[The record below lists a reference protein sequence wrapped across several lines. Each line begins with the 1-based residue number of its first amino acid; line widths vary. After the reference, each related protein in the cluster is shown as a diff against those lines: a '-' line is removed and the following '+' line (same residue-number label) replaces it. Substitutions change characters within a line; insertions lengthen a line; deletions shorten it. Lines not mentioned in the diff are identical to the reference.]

1 MKTVSTISFS
11 RTSISLSD
19 DCSGEC
25 ELKLADVSQRIT
37 STETTLALLE
47 CKLRSIPGLE
57 YDGAPPPSAA
67 AATTTTTVNATT
79 ADAAPAPGPA
89 ADVATTA
96 PPAAAAPAAD
106 DASAAAGG
114 GGGGGAAELVTM
126 AKAGVGKGDA
136 MADSAAS
143 AVAAAVAAEASG
155 DASVDDALSHNATL
169 NDLLFGAPSTGGSD
183 PTEGLDWELG
193 RDNEHWW
200 RLKASSEAARAAA
213 ARSIGELRWKFH
225 CSPREKLALVRHEL
239 RMRRRER
246 QERRERAA
254 LVRRRRRAGKES
266 GTPQGAQAPAQPPPQ
281 KQPPSPSTP
290 AARPLSPTKPSSQ
303 RKPVVAHKK
312 GAQQTTDELSVE
324 EIAAA
329 ELKKKVAAAAIALD
343 RKRLLVE
350 IGEATVVRAR
360 VC

>member
-114 GGGGGAAELVTM
+114 GDDVTV
-126 AKAGVGKGDA
+126 ATT
-136 MADSAAS
+136 
-143 AVAAAVAAEASG
+143 AAAGAEEEEAAAAGPNLAE
-155 DASVDDALSHNATL
+155 
-169 NDLLFGAPSTGGSD
+169 D
-183 PTEGLDWELG
+183 PQYGRYIKMLKMHVPRMAVEMKMTAEGLD
-193 RDNEHWW
+193 
-200 RLKASSEAARAAA
+200 
-213 ARSIGELRWKFH
+213 
-225 CSPREKLALVRHEL
+225 
-239 RMRRRER
+239 
-246 QERRERAA
+246 
-254 LVRRRRRAGKES
+254 
-266 GTPQGAQAPAQPPPQ
+266 
-281 KQPPSPSTP
+281 PSLIQSY
-290 AARPLSPTKPSSQ
+290 
-303 RKPVVAHKK
+303 VV
-312 GAQQTTDELSVE
+312 
-324 EIAAA
+324 
-329 ELKKKVAAAAIALD
+329 
-343 RKRLLVE
+343 
-350 IGEATVVRAR
+350 
-360 VC
+360 

>member
-114 GGGGGAAELVTM
+114 GGGGGGGDDVTV
-126 AKAGVGKGDA
+126 ATT
-136 MADSAAS
+136 
-143 AVAAAVAAEASG
+143 AAAGAEEEEAAAAGPNLAE
-155 DASVDDALSHNATL
+155 
-169 NDLLFGAPSTGGSD
+169 D
-183 PTEGLDWELG
+183 PQYGRYIKMLKMHVPRMAVEMKMTAEGLD
-193 RDNEHWW
+193 
-200 RLKASSEAARAAA
+200 
-213 ARSIGELRWKFH
+213 
-225 CSPREKLALVRHEL
+225 
-239 RMRRRER
+239 
-246 QERRERAA
+246 
-254 LVRRRRRAGKES
+254 
-266 GTPQGAQAPAQPPPQ
+266 
-281 KQPPSPSTP
+281 PSLIQSY
-290 AARPLSPTKPSSQ
+290 
-303 RKPVVAHKK
+303 VV
-312 GAQQTTDELSVE
+312 
-324 EIAAA
+324 
-329 ELKKKVAAAAIALD
+329 
-343 RKRLLVE
+343 
-350 IGEATVVRAR
+350 
-360 VC
+360 